1 MNKLMNKR
9 KMWLFPLFFIGIFLA
24 ASGLVMFLWNS
35 ILPTLFSGVGLLSF
49 SHAMGLLV
57 LCRLLF
63 GSFKGP
69 GNNRNHNGRHWKEKL
84 GNMTDEEKE
93 KFKSEWK
100 NRCMNR

>member
-63 GSFKGP
+63 GSFKRAITETTMEDIGKK
-69 GNNRNHNGRHWKEKL
+69 N
-84 GNMTDEEKE
+84 
-93 KFKSEWK
+93 SET
-100 NRCMNR
+100 